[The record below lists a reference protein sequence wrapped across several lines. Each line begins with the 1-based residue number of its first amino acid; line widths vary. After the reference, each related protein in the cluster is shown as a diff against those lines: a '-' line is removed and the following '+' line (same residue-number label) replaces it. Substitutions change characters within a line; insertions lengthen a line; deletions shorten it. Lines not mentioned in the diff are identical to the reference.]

1 MKRYKS
7 VMVRLLFILLLAC
20 ALSIAMGFITGF
32 LVGTANEQLKIKD
45 MFDQYVIEKL
55 TEED

>member
-1 MKRYKS
+1 
-7 VMVRLLFILLLAC
+7 MVRLLFILLLAC